1 MQERERQRAITR
13 GSGPGSDFFGDSE
26 PAQGGETVLV
36 SHGTFAEELP
46 VGGMT
51 VAQVRSRFRDR
62 LAIHPQAIA
71 LLGGHAV
78 DDDTIVGQGQVLT
91 FVRPAG
97 EKGQVLT
104 FVRPAGEKG
113 RA

>member
-1 MQERERQRAITR
+1 MQERKRQRATAQDF
-13 GSGPGSDFFGDSE
+13 GPGSDFFGDSE
-26 PAQGGETVLV
+26 PARGGETVLV

-62 LAIHPQAIA
+62 LSIHPQAMA
-71 LLGGHAV
+71 LLAGHAV
-78 DDDTIVGQGQVLT
+78 DDDTIVEQGQVLT

-113 RA
+113 RS